1 MRACAALRQGG
12 KPAMAA
18 GCHARQQKGAGW
30 LAACP
35 GAETLGFMPAAGGV
49 HPGQVERQRGGA
61 AGGGQGAGQR
71 PVLHGAGLG
80 LGAAGLG
87 GGAVQL
93 SAAQDAKSCMPP
105 AAPLLLSLLLATTH
119 SMRALPS
126 CLPVQIDTSDVGG
139 ATPYVVQQYTAG
151 DSCELTGR
159 PREAEVRFTC
169 GSSPDTLMVS
179 VREPSSCTYTVT
191 IATPRLCKHPAFQQ
205 QPPPAALI
213 QCHALPEEGGGTEA
227 VGVGSCAAAD
237 SGQEH
242 GSCAADASVPAAA
255 DAAGAAAAQ
264 AAASGKEESGAAA
277 GEDDGE
283 HANVEDESEEDE
295 YADAEDEAAGPAA
308 ADDDDPY
315 L

>member
-1 MRACAALRQGG
+1 MRQGG
-12 KPAMAA
+12 KSAVAA
-18 GCHARQQKGAGW
+18 GWHARLRKSACW
-30 LAACP
+30 LLAP
-35 GAETLGFMPAAGGV
+35 GHKLLASCLL
-49 HPGQVERQRGGA
+49 QVEYILGKWSGSEEAQQEVDRVQVSAVCDHEHGWVGA
-61 AGGGQGAGQR
+61 QCSCDGAR
-71 PVLHGAGLG
+71 
-80 LGAAGLG
+80 
-87 GGAVQL
+87 
-93 SAAQDAKSCMPP
+93 CCC
-105 AAPLLLSLLLATTH
+105 LLSRMPRPACGLLAPSCFRYFWPPTTH
-119 SMRALPS
+119 SMRPLPS

-139 ATPYVVQQYTAG
+139 ATPYVAQQYTAG

-205 QPPPAALI
+205 QPPPATLI

-227 VGVGSCAAAD
+227 AGAGSCAAAD
-237 SGQEH
+237 SSVEH

-255 DAAGAAAAQ
+255 DAAGGAASQ
-264 AAASGKEESGAAA
+264 PAASGKQESEAAA
-277 GEDDGE
+277 VEDGGE
-283 HANVEDESEEDE
+283 HADVEEEPEEDE

-308 ADDDDPY
+308 ADDDPSDPY